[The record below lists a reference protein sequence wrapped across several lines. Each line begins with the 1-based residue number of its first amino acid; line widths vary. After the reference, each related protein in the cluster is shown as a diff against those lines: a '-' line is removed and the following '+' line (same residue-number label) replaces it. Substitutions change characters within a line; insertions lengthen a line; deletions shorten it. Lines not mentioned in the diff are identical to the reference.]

1 MNKQNFFSISD
12 PAQDFTRDSY
22 KNQDKDLKYKQTK
35 MPLQRPHVNDLLPPN
50 HANEIRTKDRT
61 IRELQDEIKKLNEK
75 ISMVIEKDQEIYRLQ
90 CENDTLQR
98 DIAEY
103 KTLKT
108 DDMLK
113 RENKE
118 YCEQFSTLEK
128 TIQDLRSEA
137 ILLKKKIIEMHHTI
151 EGYRKNAN
159 SPHNNG
165 PHITDEMI
173 GRYIRSLLSY
183 KNMQSPFIGV
193 S

>member
-22 KNQDKDLKYKQTK
+22 KNQDKDLKYKQ
-35 MPLQRPHVNDLLPPN
+35 MQIPLQRPHVNDLLPPN
-50 HANEIRTKDRT
+50 HGNEIRTKDRT
-61 IRELQDEIKKLNEK
+61 IRELQDEIKNLNGK

-113 RENKE
+113 RENEE

-128 TIQDLRSEA
+128 TIQELQSEA
-137 ILLKKKIIEMHHTI
+137 ILLKKKLIEMHRVN
-151 EGYRKNAN
+151 EGYRKSAN
-159 SPHNNG
+159 GSHTNG
-165 PHITDEMI
+165 PITDEMI

-183 KNMQSPFIGV
+183 KNMQFPFRGV